1 MESTSLYVLYSHGNN
16 EAHGIYTTLEQAVEN
31 MPNDWENDCCWIH
44 AVHANKNHDFLQDRK
59 SIVKDSYDDLKKE
72 LVKKKRAIFMCPS
85 FLEENG
91 FSNNV
96 KILCSSSALNREI
109 VEKFYSVYIDYFNDL
124 IGVPVILRK
133 DEDNQPIFSR
143 EYSFREKCFIIQATI
158 DNADLY
164 TDPKDIPTLHL
175 DRIIDL

>member
-1 MESTSLYVLYSHGNN
+1 MEPTTLYVLYSHGNN
-16 EAHGIYTTLEQAVEN
+16 EAHGIYTTLEQAIEN
-31 MPNDWENDCCWIH
+31 LPNDWENDCCWIH
-44 AVHANKNHDFLQDRK
+44 AVSPNKNHDFLQDQK
-59 SIVKDSYDDLKKE
+59 TIVKDDYDELKQKLIE
-72 LVKKKRAIFMCPS
+72 KKRIIYMFPS

-96 KILCSSSALNREI
+96 KLLCSSSALNRERI
-109 VEKFYSVYIDYFNDL
+109 EKFYTMYRWYFTDI
-124 IGVPVILRK
+124 IGTPTFMKRN
-133 DEDNQPIFSR
+133 ENNEPIFTR
-143 EYSFREKCFIIQATI
+143 EYSFREKCFIIQAAI